1 MKTTL
6 ACALCA
12 ASLAA
17 SAQINPAAMPRIATV
32 SPRFQSYNVEMV
44 EVIGGRFWK
53 PYASDGSVP
62 RANIASGAMDPNLF
76 EQRTP
81 IDLSNPR
88 LRTLAVALGP
98 AYMRVSGTWANTVY
112 FQPTSAPIS
121 STPPPGF
128 AGVLTRAEWKGVVEF
143 AKAVN
148 AELVTSFSTGM
159 GVRDADKVWMPTQ
172 AKAFLDYTRA
182 IGGTI
187 AAAEFMNEPTFATAA
202 GVPAGYDGAAYGRD
216 FAVFQ
221 RFFRKEEPHALLL
234 GPGSVGEGLDLVP
247 MKLLPSKDLLADM
260 GPNPVDVFSYHF
272 YGGVSSRCAQG
283 PAAKSGTT
291 PAAALSEDWLSRTDT
306 VEAFYQK
313 LRDEYAPGKPMW
325 VTETGQTACGGDRWA
340 STFLDSFR
348 YLDQMG
354 SLARRGVKVILHNTL
369 AASDYALIDERTL
382 TPRPNYWAA
391 LLWHKTMGT
400 TVLDATSGNG
410 AAPAATVH
418 LYAQCMKGHAG
429 GVTMLALNLDRKD
442 AATLD
447 LPERSERYTLTS
459 ADLLSHS
466 VALNGVE
473 MKLTADGDVPDPD
486 GVLQGKGAV
495 MLPAASITFL
505 TMPEAHNAACAR
517 E

>member
-1 MKTTL
+1 
-6 ACALCA
+6 
-12 ASLAA
+12 
-17 SAQINPAAMPRIATV
+17 
-32 SPRFQSYNVEMV
+32 
-44 EVIGGRFWK
+44 
-53 PYASDGSVP
+53 
-62 RANIASGAMDPNLF
+62 
-76 EQRTP
+76 
-81 IDLSNPR
+81 
-88 LRTLAVALGP
+88 
-98 AYMRVSGTWANTVY
+98 
-112 FQPTSAPIS
+112 
-121 STPPPGF
+121 
-128 AGVLTRAEWKGVVEF
+128 
-143 AKAVN
+143 
-148 AELVTSFSTGM
+148 
-159 GVRDADKVWMPTQ
+159 
-172 AKAFLDYTRA
+172 
-182 IGGTI
+182 
-187 AAAEFMNEPTFATAA
+187 
-202 GVPAGYDGAAYGRD
+202 
-216 FAVFQ
+216 
-221 RFFRKEEPHALLL
+221 
-234 GPGSVGEGLDLVP
+234 
-247 MKLLPSKDLLADM
+247 
-260 GPNPVDVFSYHF
+260 
-272 YGGVSSRCAQG
+272 
-283 PAAKSGTT
+283 
-291 PAAALSEDWLSRTDT
+291 